1 MPLADYAEIL
11 AEVRGLISRFVK
23 EPVTIEEDT
32 ELVNGLGLDSL
43 LVMELI
49 QEVEDTFDIFFP
61 LNNLAEIRTVKD
73 FVLQIQQEIGG

>member
-1 MPLADYAEIL
+1 MSAPDYAEIL
-11 AEVRGLISRFVK
+11 TEVKGLISRFVK
-23 EPVTIEEDT
+23 SPVTIEEDT

-43 LVMELI
+43 LVMEII

>member
-1 MPLADYAEIL
+1 MSVPDYTEIFT
-11 AEVRGLISRFVK
+11 EVTGLLSRFVK
-23 EPVTIEEDT
+23 NPVTIEEDT

-43 LVMELI
+43 LVMEII

-73 FVLQIQQEIGG
+73 FVTQIQQEIGD